1 MSSLV
6 LELQRDALEK
16 TVPTTDLLRK
26 AMVVARKLRVTDIE
40 QWISHELNGY
50 PEGAE
55 VPSYRYL
62 RGEPKVFNPYNG
74 WIPLMISDAKRAEL
88 FSKRGTSQSIAELE
102 NIALGDGDFVYMRY
116 PKRTEQSL
124 MKGMDIPMEPA
135 LVVSNSQV
143 HGILDR
149 VRNTVLE
156 WALELEEKGIMGEGM
171 SFTPDEKKEA
181 GSVTVNLSNLGNIVG
196 SMRDSQIQQGTN
208 NSTQSYTKTLDLEAV
223 RRVVDELKLR
233 VNEAKLHGDDQGQF
247 DSDISCVES
256 QLKAPR
262 PNPEIIRESLRSLRS
277 VLEGIAS
284 SAAFQGIVTAIGA
297 LT

>member
-16 TVPTTDLLRK
+16 TVSTTDLLRK

-50 PEGAE
+50 PEGSE

-74 WIPLMISDAKRAEL
+74 WVPLMMSDAKQAEL
-88 FSKRGTSQSIAELE
+88 LSKRGTSQSIAELE
-102 NIALGDGDFVYMRY
+102 MIAFGKGNFIYMRY

-124 MKGMDIPMEPA
+124 MNGMDIPMEPA
-135 LVVSNSQV
+135 LVASSSQV

-149 VRNTVLE
+149 VRNTVLD
-156 WALELEEKGIMGEGM
+156 WALGLEEKGIMGEGM

-181 GSVTVNLSNLGNIVG
+181 GSVTVNLSNLGSIVG

-208 NSTQSYTKTLDLEAV
+208 SSTQSYTKTLDLEAV
-223 RRVVDELKLR
+223 RRVIDELKLR
-233 VNEAKLHGDDQGQF
+233 VNEAKLQGDNQWQV

>member
-55 VPSYRYL
+55 VPAYRYL

-74 WIPLMISDAKRAEL
+74 WIPLMMSDAKQAEL

-102 NIALGDGDFVYMRY
+102 RIALGKGNFVYMRY

-156 WALELEEKGIMGEGM
+156 WALGLEEKGIMGEGM

-208 NSTQSYTKTLDLEAV
+208 SSTQSYSKTLDLEAV

-233 VNEAKLHGDDQGQF
+233 VNDAKLQGDDRGQV

>member
-62 RGEPKVFNPYNG
+62 RGEPKVLNPYNG
-74 WIPLMISDAKRAEL
+74 WIPLMMSDARQAEL
-88 FSKRGTSQSIAELE
+88 LSKRGTSQSIAELE
-102 NIALGDGDFVYMRY
+102 KIALGNANFVYMRY

-135 LVVSNSQV
+135 PVVSNSQI

-156 WALELEEKGIMGEGM
+156 WALGLEEKGIMGEGM
-171 SFTPDEKKEA
+171 SFTSDEKKEA

-196 SMRDSQIQQGTN
+196 SMHDSQIQQGTN
-208 NSTQSYTKTLDLEAV
+208 SSTQSYTKTLDLEAV
-223 RRVVDELKLR
+223 RRVIDELKLR
-233 VNEAKLHGDDQGQF
+233 VNDAKLQEDDRGQVE
-247 DSDISCVES
+247 SDISCVES